1 MAQAIAFLHTSP
13 VHVARFDRLL
23 AEADPGIPT
32 RHIVD
37 ETLLSDARTVG
48 LTATVRGRIAQRV
61 REAASPETAVVVC
74 TCSTIGACTEA
85 VALDRPLIRVD
96 RAMAERAV
104 ALGSVILVVA
114 ALESTLAPT
123 RALVLDAARRAG
135 KRIQI
140 ADALCADAWASFESG
155 DQTAYLRAIADC
167 IRAHAANANVVV
179 LAQASMDGAADLCAD
194 LGIPVLSS
202 PRLGVAA
209 AVQAYRTTQRA

>member
-1 MAQAIAFLHTSP
+1 MAQAITFLHTSP
-13 VHVARFDRLL
+13 VHVARFERLL

-37 ETLLSDARTVG
+37 ETLLSDARTEG
-48 LTATVRGRIAQRV
+48 LTASVRGRITERIG
-61 REAASPETAVVVC
+61 EAASPETAAVVC
-74 TCSTIGACTEA
+74 TCSTIGACAEE

-96 RAMAERAV
+96 RAMAEQAV

-114 ALESTLAPT
+114 ALESTLTPT
-123 RALVLDAARRAG
+123 RALVLDAAQRAG

-140 ADALCADAWASFESG
+140 ADALCEDAWATFESG
-155 DQTAYLRAIADC
+155 DQAAYLRAIADC
-167 IRAHAANANVVV
+167 VRTHAVGVNVVV

-194 LGIPVLSS
+194 LGIPILSS